1 MLNLD
6 ACTPD
11 EAVSECI
18 SLLFP
23 SISVAAQVAINV

>member
-1 MLNLD
+1 MPNLD
-6 ACTPD
+6 ACATD
-11 EAVSECI
+11 DADSECI

>member
-11 EAVSECI
+11 EAVSERI